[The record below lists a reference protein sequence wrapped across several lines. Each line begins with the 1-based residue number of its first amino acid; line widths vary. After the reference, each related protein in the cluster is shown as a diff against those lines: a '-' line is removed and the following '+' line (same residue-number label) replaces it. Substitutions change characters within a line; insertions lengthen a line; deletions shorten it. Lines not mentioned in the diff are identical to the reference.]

1 MGSFSCIYIV
11 RKTSPLKIRS
21 LWDQK
26 YKTQKV
32 VALLSK
38 FVLNQVTSIQIPV
51 YIAAC
56 HLHVWIELIFIYGD
70 RVLSAF
76 QFHVHCTCVDP
87 QFFFFFV
94 GGCWGIILL
103 AREWDRLVDWD
114 SKPIYILALPRE
126 FLKFENPNP
135 KAPPPFQ
142 NPRLLYIRILCC
154 VTKIKNNKKTCH
166 LVSPFTYLSGCVSYA
181 I

>member
-1 MGSFSCIYIV
+1 MYIYIV

-21 LWDQK
+21 LWNQK

-38 FVLNQVTSIQIPV
+38 FVLNQVTGIPIPV

-56 HLHVWIELIFIYGD
+56 HLHVWIAIIFIYGD

-87 QFFFFFV
+87 EFFFFFV

-103 AREWDRLVDWD
+103 ARGWDRLVDWD
-114 SKPIYILALPRE
+114 SKPIYIS
-126 FLKFENPNP
+126 FTTWILKFENPNP

-154 VTKIKNNKKTCH
+154 ITKI
-166 LVSPFTYLSGCVSYA
+166 
-181 I
+181 

>member
-1 MGSFSCIYIV
+1 MYIYIV

-21 LWDQK
+21 IWDQK

-38 FVLNQVTSIQIPV
+38 FVLNQVTSIPIPV

-56 HLHVWIELIFIYGD
+56 HLHVWIEQIFIYGD

-87 QFFFFFV
+87 QFFFFLR
-94 GGCWGIILL
+94 WRLL
-103 AREWDRLVDWD
+103 RHNFACQGMRSASRLGFEA
-114 SKPIYILALPRE
+114 YIS
-126 FLKFENPNP
+126 FTTWILKFENPNP
-135 KAPPPFQ
+135 KPPPPFQ

-154 VTKIKNNKKTCH
+154 VTKIKNK
-166 LVSPFTYLSGCVSYA
+166 
-181 I
+181 